1 MNINATIA
9 RIEALRRRQA
19 KHVARLAEIETE
31 LCPLLSAVLCEHG
44 PTNGVDE
51 NVMAAA
57 SAPKDDGGK

>member
-1 MNINATIA
+1 MKINATIA

-19 KHVARLAEIETE
+19 KHVARLAEIEKE